1 MKKLLSNQS
10 TDDEAFRRRHDVALR
25 NIQQLKNQ
33 IDATKVEL
41 RDRNLELGDL
51 DADGNTL
58 KTQCDQRN
66 IEI

>member
-1 MKKLLSNQS
+1 M
-10 TDDEAFRRRHDVALR
+10 R
-25 NIQQLKNQ
+25 NIAQLKNE
-33 IDATKVEL
+33 IDATKAEL

-66 IEI
+66 I